1 MQDRDARHSMTGELT
16 VSEPQFT
23 VLFGDG
29 KDTWVI
35 TSSIYVAV
43 DSIEGGNEQ
52 NDEIVPAHN
61 TRR

>member
-1 MQDRDARHSMTGELT
+1 MTGDLT
-16 VSEPQFT
+16 VFEPQFT

-35 TSSIYVAV
+35 TSSINVAV

-52 NDEIVPAHN
+52 NNETVPAYN